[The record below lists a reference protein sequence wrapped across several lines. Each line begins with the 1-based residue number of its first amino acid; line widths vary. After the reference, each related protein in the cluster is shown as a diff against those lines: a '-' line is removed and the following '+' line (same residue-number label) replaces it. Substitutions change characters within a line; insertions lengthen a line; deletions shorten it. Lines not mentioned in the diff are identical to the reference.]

1 MTIALLFI
9 AAGFVLL
16 LFGADWL
23 VNGAASLALD
33 LGVSPL
39 VVGLTVV
46 AYGTSMPELVVS
58 LDAALQ
64 GEGSIAIGNV
74 VGSNICTVGLVLGV
88 PALIC
93 TLPVQRNTVRFH
105 VPIMIIGCVALAF
118 FLADSHISRLEGG
131 ILFAGLIAYTILGFI
146 MERGGKDTGLVEEV
160 PEKSGKLSKD
170 IGTTLLGMA
179 TVIGGGH
186 LMVEG
191 AVDVAHIMGISDAV
205 IGLTVVALGTSVPD
219 LTASAVAAKK
229 GHGDIAVGNALGSVM
244 FNTYMVMG
252 AAGLFAGPVNGVN
265 EAGVPEFTS
274 LDICVMVG
282 IAVLVLPMMLMGM
295 KVRRWQGALFVL
307 IYAGYIIAR
316 WPR

>member
-1 MTIALLFI
+1 MILALLLV
-9 AAGFVLL
+9 AAGFLFL

-23 VNGAASLALD
+23 VDGAASLALD

-39 VVGLTVV
+39 IVGLTVV

-74 VGSNICTVGLVLGV
+74 VGSNICTIGLVLGV
-88 PALIC
+88 PALMC
-93 TLPVQRNTVRFH
+93 SLPVQRNTIRLH
-105 VPIMIIGCVALAF
+105 APIMILGCVMLAV
-118 FLADSHISRLEGG
+118 FLLDSSVSRMEAG
-131 ILFAGLIAYTILGFI
+131 ILFGGLIGYTILGFT
-146 MERGGKDTGLVEEV
+146 MERRGKDSGLVEEV

-170 IGTTLLGMA
+170 IAMTVLGMA
-179 TVIGGGH
+179 TVVAGGH

-191 AVDVAHIMGISDAV
+191 AVDIAHIMGISDAV

-219 LTASAVAAKK
+219 LTASAMAAKK

-252 AAGLFAGPVNGVN
+252 IAGLVAGPVSGVN
-265 EAGVPEFTS
+265 EAGVAEFTN
-274 LDICVMVG
+274 LDLYVMVG
-282 IAVLVLPMMLMGM
+282 IAALVFPMMLAGM
-295 KVRRWQGALFVL
+295 KVRRWQGAIFVL
-307 IYAGYIIAR
+307 IYVGYIIMR